1 MIFLLFLLNII
12 DINTAT
18 LSDLKTLPLSEEK
31 IESIYELRL
40 AKGYLRSVYELR
52 EVLSRD
58 EFNRIKGM
66 IKTKPPEEED
76 WTAVYIEELQEKL
89 ASEEGPTQSAI
100 DKWQAVVLDPID
112 INKAS
117 IDEILMLN
125 SVNLVD
131 AVSAIKY
138 RTAFRKLRYVSDLED
153 APYLSSYGFR
163 NMRNF
168 IVAGKP
174 EKIGHPIDGFAKME
188 ASSKNSSWEEGFDLL
203 SPDNMTNSLSQVIE
217 DMEDTSATL
226 YKRLIADGWSERELL
241 DFQEKLTDEK
251 EGIKSKRWTD
261 DYSGKFHSTYGENIF
276 LGGGVGEYY
285 INGYAGVQKI
295 NFLKN
300 TIIGDYHY
308 STGMG
313 LVFDNS
319 PDSRPRSIERV
330 NGLFGDATENPIF
343 RARGIATHLKEGR
356 FNSYLFY
363 SKDTKPG
370 IPNSDG
376 TVNCYFPNRYR
387 LENFDKIID
396 EQLIGGHLGIDLSEV
411 LSIPFG
417 TYIGINGYR
426 AQYGD
431 SLDPQVRTID
441 IPNDNY
447 ELGPSYTGLFHGK
460 QRDIGGIEG
469 RLVYR
474 NLGIQGEYAKERGRG
489 VAYAYQARVLYNNLY
504 VLFHRRHYEVDF
516 DNPYSRGFWEQER
529 FDDTPIEKSY
539 RVLDPLYSDL
549 SEYPVPKPEDG
560 YYIETRAQFNRKLTL
575 TRAYLDLWKNL
586 AVGTS
591 NMRFQWEVEFRPI
604 YPLRLRFKHKYQEK
618 NRSKVSTLTASR
630 TNEVTFRTFVLL
642 SNRDYLG
649 FRVRYGKVQLTQSP
663 RYSMNDLIDGGYIGA
678 FYEHNFSTKL
688 GVKGGIAFWKSNG
701 MSQWIFEDIGLD
713 FLYGDGRK
721 FYLTVLDRLS
731 DNIYLRFKF
740 RVKTQIYPHW
750 GLAESGEEY
759 YNSNG
764 ELIDNPSGFYDETTI
779 SSGNINL
786 TWWW

>member
-1 MIFLLFLLNII
+1 
-12 DINTAT
+12 
-18 LSDLKTLPLSEEK
+18 
-31 IESIYELRL
+31 
-40 AKGYLRSVYELR
+40 
-52 EVLSRD
+52 
-58 EFNRIKGM
+58 
-66 IKTKPPEEED
+66 
-76 WTAVYIEELQEKL
+76 
-89 ASEEGPTQSAI
+89 
-100 DKWQAVVLDPID
+100 
-112 INKAS
+112 
-117 IDEILMLN
+117 
-125 SVNLVD
+125 
-131 AVSAIKY
+131 
-138 RTAFRKLRYVSDLED
+138 
-153 APYLSSYGFR
+153 
-163 NMRNF
+163 
-168 IVAGKP
+168 
-174 EKIGHPIDGFAKME
+174 
-188 ASSKNSSWEEGFDLL
+188 
-203 SPDNMTNSLSQVIE
+203 
-217 DMEDTSATL
+217 
-226 YKRLIADGWSERELL
+226 
-241 DFQEKLTDEK
+241 
-251 EGIKSKRWTD
+251 
-261 DYSGKFHSTYGENIF
+261 
-276 LGGGVGEYY
+276 
-285 INGYAGVQKI
+285 
-295 NFLKN
+295 
-300 TIIGDYHY
+300 
-308 STGMG
+308 
-313 LVFDNS
+313 
-319 PDSRPRSIERV
+319 
-330 NGLFGDATENPIF
+330 
-343 RARGIATHLKEGR
+343 
-356 FNSYLFY
+356 
-363 SKDTKPG
+363 
-370 IPNSDG
+370 
-376 TVNCYFPNRYR
+376 
-387 LENFDKIID
+387 
-396 EQLIGGHLGIDLSEV
+396 
-411 LSIPFG
+411 
-417 TYIGINGYR
+417 
-426 AQYGD
+426 
-431 SLDPQVRTID
+431 
-441 IPNDNY
+441 
-447 ELGPSYTGLFHGK
+447 
-460 QRDIGGIEG
+460 
-469 RLVYR
+469 LVYR

-539 RVLDPLYSDL
+539 RVIDPLYSNL

-560 YYIETRAQFNRKLTL
+560 YYIETRVQFNRKLTL

-586 AVGTS
+586 AVGTSNMRFQWEVEFRAVGTS

-642 SNRDYLG
+642 SDRDYLG

-688 GVKGGIAFWKSNG
+688 GVKGGIAFWKTNG